1 MPRINLLPWRAELRQ
16 QRKKE
21 FFVALLGAAVVGLGL
36 VYLSKLTVEGW
47 VSNQLTRNSILK
59 NEIAALDKQIEEIKG
74 LENQRERL
82 IARMK
87 VIGELQRSRPEVVHL
102 FDEIAKAVPEG
113 VHLTEVK
120 QTANR
125 IELQGLA
132 QSSTRVSTLMRNID
146 ASDWL
151 SDPGLDVVQTVANS
165 GPEHQSQ
172 FKLFA
177 QQVATATD
185 DDAKGGDPKAGSAKA
200 GAAKPNTAN
209 PANARPNA
217 TNSANAKPNKVAA
230 K

>member
-21 FFVALLGAAVVGLGL
+21 FLVALLGAAIGGAVI
-36 VYLSKLTVEGW
+36 VYGSSLTMGGW
-47 VSNQLTRNSILK
+47 ISNQENRNSILK
-59 NEIAALDKQIEEIKG
+59 NEIALLDKQIEEIKG
-74 LENQRERL
+74 LESQRERL
-82 IARMK
+82 RARVK

-102 FDEIAKAVPEG
+102 FDEIVKAVPEG

-125 IELQGLA
+125 IEFQGVA

-151 SDPGLDVVQTVANS
+151 SDPSLDGIQTVAS
-165 GPEHQSQ
+165 GQDHVSQ

-177 QQVATATD
+177 QQVGMGNGEDEASPVR
-185 DDAKGGDPKAGSAKA
+185 AKPGK
-200 GAAKPNTAN
+200 GAAK
-209 PANARPNA
+209 
-217 TNSANAKPNKVAA
+217 
-230 K
+230 

>member
-1 MPRINLLPWRAELRQ
+1 MPRINLLPWRAEQRQ
-16 QRKKE
+16 ERKKQ
-21 FFVALLGAAVVGLGL
+21 FFMALGGAPIIEIGI

-47 VSNQLTRNSILK
+47 ITNQSGRNAILTR
-59 NEIAALDKQIEEIKG
+59 EIAELDKQIEEIKG

-102 FDEIAKAVPEG
+102 FDEIVKAVPEG
-113 VHLTEVK
+113 IHLTEVK
-120 QTANR
+120 QTGNR
-125 IELQGLA
+125 IELQGMA

-151 SDPGLDVVQTVANS
+151 SDPGLDVVQTVAN
-165 GPEHQSQ
+165 GPDHQSQ

-177 QQVATATD
+177 QQVATTND
-185 DDAKGGDPKAGSAKA
+185 DDPKSDAKPSNAKPADPKQ
-200 GAAKPNTAN
+200 
-209 PANARPNA
+209 
-217 TNSANAKPNKVAA
+217 ANAKPKGTA

>member
-1 MPRINLLPWRAELRQ
+1 MPRINLLPWRAEQRQ
-16 QRKKE
+16 ERKKQ
-21 FFVALLGAAVVGLGL
+21 FFMALGAAAVVGIGI

-47 VSNQLTRNSILK
+47 VTNQRSRNTILTT
-59 NEIAALDKQIEEIKG
+59 EIAELDKQIEEIKG

-102 FDEIAKAVPEG
+102 FDEIVKAIPEG

-120 QTANR
+120 QTGNR
-125 IELQGLA
+125 IELQGMA

-146 ASDWL
+146 SSAWL
-151 SDPGLDVVQTVANS
+151 SDPGLDVVQTVS
-165 GPEHQSQ
+165 GGSEHQSQ

-177 QQVATATD
+177 QQVAAANE
-185 DDAKGGDPKAGSAKA
+185 DDAKSDAKPSNAKPGDPKQ
-200 GAAKPNTAN
+200 
-209 PANARPNA
+209 
-217 TNSANAKPNKVAA
+217 ANAKPKGTA

>member
-1 MPRINLLPWRAELRQ
+1 LPWRAEQRQ
-16 QRKKE
+16 ERKKQ
-21 FFVALLGAAVVGLGL
+21 FFMALGGAAIVAVGI

-47 VSNQLTRNSILK
+47 ITNQSGRNTILTH
-59 NEIAALDKQIEEIKG
+59 EIAELDKQIEEIKG

-102 FDEIAKAVPEG
+102 FDEIVNAVPEG
-113 VHLTEVK
+113 IHLTEVK
-120 QTANR
+120 QTGNH
-125 IELQGLA
+125 IELQGMA

-146 ASDWL
+146 SSDWL
-151 SDPGLDVVQTVANS
+151 SDPGLDVVQTVAN

-177 QQVATATD
+177 QQVATTND
-185 DDAKGGDPKAGSAKA
+185 DDPKSDAKPSNAKPADPKQ
-200 GAAKPNTAN
+200 
-209 PANARPNA
+209 
-217 TNSANAKPNKVAA
+217 ANAKPKGTA

>member
-1 MPRINLLPWRAELRQ
+1 MPRINLLPWRAEQRQ
-16 QRKKE
+16 ERKKQ
-21 FFVALLGAAVVGLGL
+21 FFMALGGAAIVAVGI

-47 VSNQLTRNSILK
+47 ITNQSGRNTILTH
-59 NEIAALDKQIEEIKG
+59 EIAELDKQIEEIKG

-102 FDEIAKAVPEG
+102 FDEIVKAVPEG
-113 VHLTEVK
+113 IHLTEVK
-120 QTANR
+120 QTGNH
-125 IELQGLA
+125 IELQGMA

-146 ASDWL
+146 SSDWL
-151 SDPGLDVVQTVANS
+151 SDPGLDVVQTVAN

-177 QQVATATD
+177 QQVATTND
-185 DDAKGGDPKAGSAKA
+185 DEPKSDAKPSNAKPADPKQ
-200 GAAKPNTAN
+200 
-209 PANARPNA
+209 
-217 TNSANAKPNKVAA
+217 ANAKPKGTA

>member
-1 MPRINLLPWRAELRQ
+1 MPRINLLPWRAEQRQ
-16 QRKKE
+16 ERKKQ
-21 FFVALLGAAVVGLGL
+21 FFMALGGAAIVAVGI

-47 VSNQLTRNSILK
+47 ITNQSGRNTILTH
-59 NEIAALDKQIEEIKG
+59 EIAELDKQIEEIKG

-102 FDEIAKAVPEG
+102 FDEIVKAVPEG
-113 VHLTEVK
+113 IHLTEVK
-120 QTANR
+120 QTGNH
-125 IELQGLA
+125 IELQGMA

-151 SDPGLDVVQTVANS
+151 SDPGLDVVQTVAN
-165 GPEHQSQ
+165 GPDHQSQ

-177 QQVATATD
+177 QQVATTND
-185 DDAKGGDPKAGSAKA
+185 DDPKSDAKPSNAKPADPKQ
-200 GAAKPNTAN
+200 
-209 PANARPNA
+209 
-217 TNSANAKPNKVAA
+217 ANAKPKGTA

>member
-1 MPRINLLPWRAELRQ
+1 MPRINLLPWRAEQRQ
-16 QRKKE
+16 ERKKQ
-21 FFVALLGAAVVGLGL
+21 FFMALGGAAIVAVGI

-47 VSNQLTRNSILK
+47 ITNQSGRNTILTH
-59 NEIAALDKQIEEIKG
+59 EIAELDKQIEKIKG

-102 FDEIAKAVPEG
+102 FDEIVKAVPEG
-113 VHLTEVK
+113 IHLTEVK
-120 QTANR
+120 QTGNH
-125 IELQGLA
+125 IELQGMA

-146 ASDWL
+146 SSDWL
-151 SDPGLDVVQTVANS
+151 SDPGLDVVQTVAN

-177 QQVATATD
+177 QQVATTND
-185 DDAKGGDPKAGSAKA
+185 DDPKSDAKPSNAKPADPKQ
-200 GAAKPNTAN
+200 
-209 PANARPNA
+209 
-217 TNSANAKPNKVAA
+217 ANAKPKGTA

>member
-21 FFVALLGAAVVGLGL
+21 FFVALMGAAIVGAGL
-36 VYLSKLTVEGW
+36 VYVAKLTVEGW
-47 VSNQLTRNSILK
+47 IGNQRNRNTILQT
-59 NEIAALDKQIEEIKG
+59 EIAALDKQIEEIKG

-87 VIGELQRSRPEVVHL
+87 VIGELQRARPEVVHL
-102 FDEIAKAVPEG
+102 FDEFVKAVPEG
-113 VHLTEVK
+113 VHFTEIK
-120 QTANR
+120 QTGNR
-125 IELQGLA
+125 VELQGLA

-151 SDPGLDVVQTVANS
+151 SDPGLDVVQTVAQ

-177 QQVATATD
+177 QQVSTATE
-185 DDAKGGDPKAGSAKA
+185 DDAKPGDAKTA
-200 GAAKPNTAN
+200 NAQPAAAKPG
-209 PANARPNA
+209 
-217 TNSANAKPNKVAA
+217 NAKPNKGAA